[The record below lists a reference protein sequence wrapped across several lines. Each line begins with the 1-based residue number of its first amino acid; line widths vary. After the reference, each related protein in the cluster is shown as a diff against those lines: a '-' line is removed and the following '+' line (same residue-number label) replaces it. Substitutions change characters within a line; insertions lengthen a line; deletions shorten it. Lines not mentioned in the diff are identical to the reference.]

1 MSYMLDKLDFG
12 KITIKLEQDNTASI
26 KFVTRGRG
34 TSTFA
39 RTKLTKVRELWIA
52 MLIEA
57 EELVVKH
64 VPTAEMTVDILSKPL
79 ALECHSYAC

>member
-12 KITIKLEQDNTASI
+12 KITIELEQDNTASI

-34 TSTFA
+34 TVPLQEQSILRCA
-39 RTKLTKVRELWIA
+39 SSGG
-52 MLIEA
+52 

-64 VPTAEMTVDILSKPL
+64 VPTAEMTVDILSKPF
-79 ALECHSYAC
+79 